1 MEFSQK
7 LLEEDED
14 IDSSDTDSST
24 TIEENDPEPTYFS
37 LDEEID
43 TSLFTPLYE
52 DAPLSVAAS
61 LQAIMGFSLGNHLSY
76 SAMDQLLD
84 LLKLHVPST
93 CGLPKSLN
101 RLKRQFFIDEPQ
113 PLQRFCSNC
122 FVPVKKKCVKRSCS
136 AIKAEVCFYVP
147 VPIISHLKQ
156 IVAGMFSVHD

>member
-113 PLQRFCSNC
+113 QFKSDHKQPSHKQPNLPKDPTMRHICNNSWLNW
-122 FVPVKKKCVKRSCS
+122 FVYFIRSGNFLFNVS
-136 AIKAEVCFYVP
+136 
-147 VPIISHLKQ
+147 
-156 IVAGMFSVHD
+156 